1 MFSSN
6 VWYQV
11 KYLLTCISNVLHLI
25 LKNLGQVVSTKK
37 KEINRVQQNNFKR
50 YLSFG
55 MNGVKLY

>member
-1 MFSSN
+1 MC
-6 VWYQV
+6 Y
-11 KYLLTCISNVLHLI
+11 ILI

-37 KEINRVQQNNFKR
+37 KEINRVQQKNFKR

>member
-1 MFSSN
+1 MC
-6 VWYQV
+6 Y
-11 KYLLTCISNVLHLI
+11 ILI
-25 LKNLGQVVSTKK
+25 LKKLGQVVSTKK